1 MRSLLNYDN
10 PFIQLLCRIG
20 DLMIANFL
28 FCVCCLPVV
37 TVGASLCGLLKV
49 VQGFSMGGEP
59 GILRTF
65 FRSFRDNFR
74 QATLAWLALLLLAVS
89 FGCDLLIG
97 QIYLT
102 GTALA
107 VLRGAVA
114 VLALAVLAVAS
125 YLFPLLVRYENTL
138 KEHCRNACILTIL
151 KLPRT
156 LAITALNAA
165 PFLLAWFM
173 PVSFLKTLA
182 VWLIVGLAG
191 LCYLDCMLL
200 RPVLLALEKQDQ
212 SPGEQDPAPDEAESE
227 P

>member
-49 VQGFSMGGEP
+49 VQGFSMGGAP

-74 QATLAWLALLLLAVS
+74 QATLAWLALLLLAAS

-138 KEHCRNACILTIL
+138 KEYCRNACILTIL

-200 RPVLLALEKQDQ
+200 RPVLLAQTARGGALY
-212 SPGEQDPAPDEAESE
+212 SLL
-227 P
+227 

>member
-37 TVGASLCGLLKV
+37 TAGASLCGLLKV
-49 VQGFSMGGEP
+49 VQGFSLGGEP

-65 FRSFRDNFR
+65 FRAFRDNFR
-74 QATLAWLALLLLAVS
+74 QATIAWLALLLLAAS

-97 QIYLT
+97 QIYFS
-102 GTALA
+102 GAALA
-107 VLRGAVA
+107 VLRGVVV

-125 YLFPLLVRYENTL
+125 YLFPLLVRYENSL
-138 KEHCRNACILTIL
+138 MEHCRNACILTIL

-156 LAITALNAA
+156 LAMTAMNAA

-200 RPVLLALEKQDQ
+200 RPVLLQLEKQEQ
-212 SPGEQDPAPDEAESE
+212 SPGEPDQAPDEAKDE